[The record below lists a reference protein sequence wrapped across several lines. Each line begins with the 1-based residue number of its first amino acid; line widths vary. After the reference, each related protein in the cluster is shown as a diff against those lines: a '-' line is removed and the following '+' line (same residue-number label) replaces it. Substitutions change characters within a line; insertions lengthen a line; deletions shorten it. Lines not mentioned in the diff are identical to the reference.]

1 MRVREAM
8 TPWPYTVKS
17 DQTLAEAIRIM
28 ADKGIHQLPVLEDYE
43 IVGILTD
50 GDVRI
55 AVGPETR
62 DTPIEN
68 LDLAP
73 DAVDTVGDW
82 MTPSVQTIG
91 PDAFLSEAASIMAEE
106 RIGSLP
112 VVGADGDVIG
122 ILSVTDVL
130 GRAVAA
136 LEEYEGSWDS
146 DEG

>member
-1 MRVREAM
+1 MRVRQAM
-8 TPWPYTVKS
+8 TPWPYTVTS
-17 DQTLAEAIRIM
+17 DQTLAEAIRLM
-28 ADKGIHQLPVLEDYE
+28 ADKGIHQLPVMEDYE

-62 DTPIEN
+62 DTPMEN

-82 MTPSVQTIG
+82 MTPSVHTIG
-91 PDAFLSEAASIMAEE
+91 PDAHLSEAASLMAEH
-106 RIGSLP
+106 RVGSLP
-112 VVGADGDVIG
+112 VMGEDKDVIG
-122 ILSVTDVL
+122 IISVTDVL

-136 LEEYEGSWDS
+136 LEEYEGRWDE
-146 DEG
+146 D